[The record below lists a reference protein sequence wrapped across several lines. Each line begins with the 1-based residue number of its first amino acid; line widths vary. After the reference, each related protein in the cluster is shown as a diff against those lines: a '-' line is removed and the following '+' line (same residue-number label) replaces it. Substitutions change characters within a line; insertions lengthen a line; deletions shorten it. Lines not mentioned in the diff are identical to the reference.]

1 MNKKDNIIQVIKYNL
16 CTSCGLC
23 TSDGRSK
30 LVFKKG
36 IPVPVFKSKLSR
48 EESSNLYTI
57 CPGKG
62 YPIVS
67 MGQQLYD
74 EKNIMYDYRFGYYQA
89 IGIASSNNPEFLELS
104 SSGGIIPTL
113 ANYLLENKEID
124 GVVTVKFIFDN
135 GIAIK
140 PFIAKSKDDIIESQG
155 SKYLPVPL
163 LEIIDV
169 IRQFHGRLAVI
180 GTPCQIA
187 GLRLYQKKY
196 PDINHIKYTIS
207 TFCGGFRDFR
217 ETKRIFKIYQI
228 DENDITYFS
237 YRGSGQPGFM
247 TIKQNNKKDIKIKYP
262 DYSKLTGYIKYY
274 RCKTCIDAVGELADI
289 SCGDAWLER
298 FLASDKKWSIYI
310 IRSEKM
316 KEILITMK
324 NKGVIS
330 LDSISETELA
340 ASQKGNLTSKKE
352 RQNARYRLYKLFGKK
367 LPEFDGGYPLNGTGL
382 KLELKIYCMEL
393 ILFLLEKMKLYLP
406 VAKLIKRVS
415 L

>member
-1 MNKKDNIIQVIKYNL
+1 MNKKGNITQVIKCNL

-23 TSDGRSK
+23 AINGRSK

-36 IPVPVFKSKLSR
+36 ILVPVFQSELSS
-48 EESSNLYTI
+48 EESSGLYTI

-67 MGQQLYD
+67 IGQQLYD
-74 EKNIMYDYRFGYYQA
+74 GKNIIYDYRFGYYQSV
-89 IGIASSNNPEFLELS
+89 GVASSNNPEFLELS

-113 ANYLLENKEID
+113 ANYLLENREID

-135 GIAIK
+135 GITIR
-140 PFIAKSKDDIIESQG
+140 PFIAKSKNDIIESQG

-163 LEIIDV
+163 LEIIDA
-169 IRQFHGRLAVI
+169 IRKFRGRLAVV

-196 PDINHIKYTIS
+196 SDINHIKYTIS

-217 ETKRIFKIYQI
+217 ETKRIFRIYNVK
-228 DENDITYFS
+228 EKYVTYFS

-262 DYSKLTGYIKYY
+262 DYSRLTGYTKCY
-274 RCKTCIDAVGELADI
+274 RCRTCIDAAGELADI

-298 FLASDKKWSIYI
+298 FLISDKKWSIYI
-310 IRSEKM
+310 TRSKEM
-316 KEILITMK
+316 KEILISMK
-324 NKGVIS
+324 NRGVIS
-330 LDSISETELA
+330 MDSISEAELA

-352 RQNARYRLYKLFGKK
+352 RQNARYRLYKLLGKK
-367 LPEFDGGYPLNGTGL
+367 LPEFDGGYPCNSTGL
-382 KLELKIYCMEL
+382 KLEVKIYFIGL
-393 ILFLLEKMKLYLP
+393 ILFILEKIKLYLP
-406 VAKLIKRVS
+406 VSRLIKRVP